1 MVVRLLETTRMRVGN
16 DEYAR
21 ENESVGLTTLRTRQ
35 VRCEGCSFAS
45 VARAASRTHS
55 RLPTAGSRPSC
66 DLPGYD
72 LDGSLAQAM
81 TERSL
86 DACVKRLLGRRPQAR
101 SLGPLLKK
109 SLRRLRRCGTQLAGT
124 AAHPPP

>member
-1 MVVRLLETTRMRVGN
+1 MRVKTSRSDLLPFAVTDRRLAAIVRRMR
-16 DEYAR
+16 
-21 ENESVGLTTLRTRQ
+21 
-35 VRCEGCSFAS
+35 
-45 VARAASRTHS
+45 
-55 RLPTAGSRPSC
+55 

-81 TERSL
+81 TGRSL

-109 SLRRLRRCGTQLAGT
+109 SLHRLRRCGTQLAGT
-124 AAHPPP
+124 AAHPPPSRRMP